1 MQSFLK
7 NVLSELYNNE
17 INLSECVFVLPNKR
31 AGLFLKKTISDTI
44 TNSIFSPE
52 ILSIDDFITSISG
65 LSKTSNTELLF
76 EFYSVYSSATKKE
89 EKNEFEDFIKWA
101 RILLNDFDDIDR
113 ELCNSD
119 SVFDY
124 LQAIND
130 INHWSLSDNQT
141 SIVKNHISFWEHI
154 KIYYTK
160 LSDHLLNHS
169 KGYQGLIY
177 KQALNN
183 LEGYIKSNDKLHI
196 FLGFNALH
204 KCESII
210 IQQLLESGLGKIYW
224 DIDKVNLN
232 SEYNSSGQY
241 INKYISSWKYYN
253 NNNVENISNHYSE
266 KKNIKVIGTAK
277 NVGQAKYIGEIINNI
292 NSKDSKNLNNTA
304 IVIGDEKMLT
314 PLLNSMP
321 DNIADLN
328 ITMGLPIK
336 FSSTASLFD
345 NLLKLHSKNKKSFYY
360 KHLITILSHELI
372 APLLSSEN
380 EDICKI
386 INRNNIVYASLST
399 LIKHSKSNEDTLR
412 LLFEN
417 WEDPNTAISN
427 SIKLI
432 YRIKNYYDDRENENK
447 ITFEYLY
454 HFNKLFN
461 KLKLLQEKY
470 DHINS
475 IKTLHNLYREIIKN
489 EKVPFNGEP
498 LKGVQIMGLLES
510 RLLDF
515 ETVIISSL
523 NEGVLPVGNNT
534 RTFIPF
540 DVRIQHKL
548 PIYKDKDA
556 IQSYHFYRLIQ
567 RAKNIYLLY
576 NTEPD
581 VINGGEISRFI
592 RQLEIEKIHKVDH
605 KILVAETPII
615 KKRILEIR
623 KSPNII
629 KKLKEIANKGFTAS
643 MLSSY
648 IKNPITFYY
657 EKILKVYEEDIMEE
671 TIAHN
676 TIGSVIHDT
685 LEELYI
691 SYKNKILKTEDVKE
705 MVKIKD
711 DIIDNHFQKKFKEG
725 NINKGKNLII
735 VEICKRYI
743 HNFLKKEINNIEEGN
758 IINII
763 GIEEKFEYSINLSD
777 KMKDIKIKG
786 KIDRIDSINGVTRI
800 IDYKTGRQILQSDL
814 KIKDYDDVFSN
825 KKYSNIF
832 QLLFY
837 CIAIEQ
843 DNKYNFPVESGIISF
858 RNLDNGVIKTTFQ
871 DRSNKVTTEKLK
883 GYKQG
888 LSKLISDILEINIP
902 FTEKS

>member
-1 MQSFLK
+1 M
-7 NVLSELYNNE
+7 
-17 INLSECVFVLPNKR
+17 
-31 AGLFLKKTISDTI
+31 
-44 TNSIFSPE
+44 
-52 ILSIDDFITSISG
+52 
-65 LSKTSNTELLF
+65 
-76 EFYSVYSSATKKE
+76 
-89 EKNEFEDFIKWA
+89 
-101 RILLNDFDDIDR
+101 
-113 ELCNSD
+113 
-119 SVFDY
+119 
-124 LQAIND
+124 QAIND
-130 INHWSLSDNQT
+130 INHWSLSENQT
-141 SIVKNHISFWEHI
+141 SIVKNHISFWENI

-160 LSDHLLNHS
+160 LSEHLLNQS

-177 KQALNN
+177 KEATNN
-183 LEGYIKSNDKLHI
+183 LGSYIKSNNKLHI

-210 IQQLLESGLGKIYW
+210 IQQILESGLGKIYW

-241 INKYISSWKYYN
+241 INQYISSWKYYN
-253 NNNVENISNHYSE
+253 NNDVQNISNHYSE

-292 NSKDSKNLNNTA
+292 NSKDSKKLNNTA
-304 IVIGDEKMLT
+304 VVIGDEKMLT

-321 DNIADLN
+321 DNISDLN

-345 NLLKLHSKNKKSFYY
+345 NLLKLHSEKKKSFYY
-360 KHLITILSHELI
+360 KHLIAILSHELI
-372 APLLSSEN
+372 APLLSN
-380 EDICKI
+380 EDGDICKI
-386 INRNNIVYASLST
+386 INRNNIVYASLNT
-399 LIKHSKSNEDTLR
+399 LIKHSKSNVEILR
-412 LLFEN
+412 LLFQG
-417 WEDPNTAISN
+417 WEDADTAISN
-427 SIKLI
+427 SIQLI

-470 DHINS
+470 NHINS

-489 EKVPFNGEP
+489 EKVPFSGEP
-498 LKGVQIMGLLES
+498 LKGLQIMGLLES

-523 NEGVLPVGNNT
+523 NEGILPVGNNAS
-534 RTFIPF
+534 TFIPF
-540 DVRIQHKL
+540 DVRIQHEL

-576 NTEPD
+576 NTEPE

-615 KKRILEIR
+615 KKRILEIE
-623 KSPNII
+623 KSQNII

-648 IKNPITFYY
+648 IRNPIRFYY
-657 EKILKVYEEDIMEE
+657 EKILEVYEDDLMEE
-671 TIAHN
+671 TIEYS

-685 LEELYI
+685 LEELYTPI
-691 SYKNKILKTEDVKE
+691 KNKILKTEDVKE
-705 MVKIKD
+705 MMKIKD
-711 DIIDNHFQKKFKEG
+711 EIIDNHFQKKFKEG

-735 VEICKRYI
+735 VEICKRYV
-743 HNFLKKEINNIEEGN
+743 HNFLKKEIKDIEEGN
-758 IINII
+758 EINII
-763 GIEEKFEYSINLSD
+763 GIEEKFECTINLSD
-777 KMKDIKIKG
+777 EMKDIKIRG
-786 KIDRIDSINGVTRI
+786 KIDRIDSINGLTRI
-800 IDYKTGRQILQSDL
+800 IDYKTGGQILQNDL
-814 KIKDYDDVFSN
+814 KIKEYDDIFN
-825 KKYSNIF
+825 DTKYSNIF

-837 CIAIEQ
+837 CLAIEV
-843 DNKYNFPVESGIISF
+843 DKKYNFPVEAGIISF
-858 RNLDNGVIKTTFQ
+858 RNLDNGLIKTTFQ
-871 DRSNKVTTEKLK
+871 DTSNQVTTGKLK
-883 GYKQG
+883 NYKKG
-888 LSKLISDILEINIP
+888 LNKLISDILEVNIP